1 MPTNVN
7 RAVAT
12 LRKAEKNYTNRA
24 GYNSN
29 DPRVVRNLGPNERRN
44 MNEARR
50 QLNEAM
56 NRNVN
61 SLAAKY
67 RQTFTNILKLSTKR
81 NERNKVIQNLKNL
94 LETLQKAKELRHRI
108 LSNKF
113 SNETI
118 SKFIRGQLHAPGGA
132 IYKLTGKHFNILKNQ
147 LHIQ

>member
-12 LRKAEKNYTNRA
+12 LRRAEKNYTNRA
-24 GYNSN
+24 GYNN
-29 DPRVVRNLGPNERRN
+29 EELRVVRNLGPNARRN

-81 NERNKVIQNLKNL
+81 NEGNKVMKEIQNLKNL
-94 LETLQKAKELRHRI
+94 RETLRKAKELRHRI
-108 LSNKF
+108 LSRKF
-113 SNETI
+113 SNEAI
-118 SKFIRGQLHAPGGA
+118 SKFIRVQLHAPGGA
-132 IYKLTGKHFNILKNQ
+132 LYKLTKKRFSR
-147 LHIQ
+147 IQ